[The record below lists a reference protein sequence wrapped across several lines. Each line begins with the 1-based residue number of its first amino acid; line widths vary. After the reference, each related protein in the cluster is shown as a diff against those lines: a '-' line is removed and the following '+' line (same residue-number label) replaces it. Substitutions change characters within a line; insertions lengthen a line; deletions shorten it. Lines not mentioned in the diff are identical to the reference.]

1 MKKLMK
7 EKSWLKCLTMLK
19 EVQLEKCKFRMRK
32 RSLVKKRKKKKELKS
47 NKFSEVVKTSKMK
60 NRMKN
65 MKWARKKMV
74 NKT

>member
-1 MKKLMK
+1 MK

-19 EVQLEKCKFRMRK
+19 EVQLEKCKFRTRK